1 MTISIN
7 YDYADVPTVRN
18 FALSNK
24 FIRGLMGPFGSGK
37 SSGCV
42 MEIIR
47 RAKEQVP
54 GKDGI
59 RRSRWVAVR
68 NTYRQLQDTTIRT
81 FHDWIP
87 PQYFGQW
94 RAQDHDYIITQI
106 PGCHIEILFRALDRP
121 DQVSNLLSLEVT
133 GAWINEAREV
143 PKAIFEAVQGRV
155 GRFPAVKDGGCTWAG
170 IIMDT
175 NPPDTDSWWYRN
187 FEESLNVNGELCNE
201 RLCPTCKVPAI
212 KDENIYLCKTHGQI
226 ESVECNDAAYHVFN
240 RNTDFQQA
248 YCKTHTNIALFKQPS
263 GLSRKA
269 ENKRFLRENYYT
281 NLARGK
287 DPEYIKV
294 YINGD
299 YGFVMDG
306 RPVYHEYADAIH
318 CQEIKSLPKSTVYVG
333 IDFGLTPA
341 AVYTQMSPTGQW
353 LVLDELCAE
362 DMGIDR
368 FSDQMLQFQSQH
380 YRSYTFEYFADPA
393 GNQKAQTDEK
403 TCYQILASK
412 GIYVAPGEQDLT
424 IRLESVRKPL
434 TTLLGTRPGLL
445 VSPRCKTLR
454 KGFQGGYQFR
464 RLQMSQERYTE
475 QPDKN
480 EYSHPHDA
488 LQYVATRLFGN
499 ALRIALE
506 HPETKERYARKR
518 HSAPSWK
525 TA

>member
-1 MTISIN
+1 MIQIN
-7 YDYADVPTVRN
+7 YDYGDVPTIKN
-18 FALSNK
+18 FALSDK

-47 RAKEQVP
+47 RAKEQAP

-59 RRSRWVAVR
+59 RRSRWGAIR
-68 NTYRQLQDTTIRT
+68 NTYRQLEDTTIRT
-81 FHDWIP
+81 VHDWLP

-94 RAQDHDYIITQI
+94 QKQDHNFVISAI
-106 PGCHIEILFRALDRP
+106 PGVECEIMFRALDRP
-121 DQVSNLLSLEVT
+121 DQVSNLLSLELT
-133 GAWINEAREV
+133 GAWLNEAREI
-143 PKAIFEAVQGRV
+143 PRAIYEAVQGRV
-155 GRFPAVKDGGCTWAG
+155 GRYPAVKDGGCSWTG
-170 IIMDT
+170 VIMDT
-175 NPPDTDSWWYRN
+175 NPPDVDSWWFKI
-187 FEESLNVNGELCNE
+187 FEESRQVNGEICSE
-201 RLCPTCKVPAI
+201 C
-212 KDENIYLCKTHGQI
+212 ENQ
-226 ESVECNDAAYHVFN
+226 AFHVFN
-240 RNTDFQQA
+240 RNTDHQQA
-248 YCKTHTNIALFKQPS
+248 FCEKHTNVAVFKQPS
-263 GLSRKA
+263 GLHRKA

-306 RPVYHEYADAIH
+306 RPVYHEYADQLH
-318 CQEIKSLPKSTVYVG
+318 CQEIKSLPKSPVYVG

-341 AVYTQMSPTGQW
+341 AVYTQLSPTGQW
-353 LVLDELCAE
+353 LVLDELCAQ

-368 FSDQMLQFQSQH
+368 FSDQMLQFQNQY
-380 YRSYTFEYFADPA
+380 YRSYTFEYFGDPA

-403 TCYQILASK
+403 TCFQILSSK
-412 GIYVAPGEQDLT
+412 GIHIAPGEQDPT
-424 IRLESVRKPL
+424 IRFESVRKPL
-434 TTLLGTRPGLL
+434 TTLLGGKPGLL
-445 VSPRCKTLR
+445 ISPRCKILR

-464 RLQMSQERYTE
+464 RLQISQERYTE
-475 QPDKN
+475 SPDKN

-499 ALRIALE
+499 ALRMPMDN
-506 HPETKERYARKR
+506 PEIRERYSKR
-518 HSAPSWK
+518 AERSQSWK